1 MSGGSSLSFSSL
13 ETPIGWIY
21 VVSDGVFVT
30 EIAFERPPYPE
41 GQAGGAVARQLKE
54 YFDGERF
61 VFDIGINYGRF
72 SMFYSVVYKAL
83 REIPYGVTCSY
94 KELAERAGSPSA
106 ARAVGQAMSHNPIP
120 IILPCHRVIASDGS
134 LGGYSGGVAIKEKLL
149 ALEKQYVNARKDTE
163 IWTRNH

>member
-1 MSGGSSLSFSSL
+1 MSGGPSLSFSPL

-41 GQAGGAVARQLKE
+41 GQAGGDAAIQLQE
-54 YFDGERF
+54 YFKGERF
-61 VFDIGINYGRF
+61 VFDAAINPGRV
-72 SMFYSVVYKAL
+72 SAFYTVVYKAL
-83 REIPYGVTCSY
+83 GEIPYGVTCSY
-94 KELAERAGSPSA
+94 KKLAERAGRPSA
-106 ARAVGQAMSHNPIP
+106 ARAVGQAMRNNPIP

-149 ALEKQYVNARKDTE
+149 ALERQYAITRKDTAT
-163 IWTRNH
+163 WTPNH